1 MPKSSKKRDQKVLTK
16 QYLDEKLK
24 PFATKKD
31 LDKFVTNESMKE
43 AIQTSEKRIINAVK
57 TMMEIR
63 DEELQGA
70 HQDELDIVAG
80 EKVAP
85 TPWKSV
91 PRRLQSVETEVGKIK
106 DHLALS

>member
-1 MPKSSKKRDQKVLTK
+1 MPKSSKKKGQKVVTE
-16 QYLDEKLK
+16 QYLDERLK
-24 PFATKKD
+24 QFATEE
-31 LDKFVTNESMKE
+31 NMKT
-43 AIQTSEKRIINAVK
+43 AIKASEKRIISAVK

-91 PRRLQSVETEVGKIK
+91 PRRLQSVETEVDKIK

>member
-1 MPKSSKKRDQKVLTK
+1 MDERLK
-16 QYLDEKLK
+16 Q
-24 PFATKKD
+24 FATE
-31 LDKFVTNESMKE
+31 ESMKT
-43 AIQTSEKRIINAVK
+43 AIKASEKRIINAVK

-63 DEELQGA
+63 DEELQGV

-85 TPWKSV
+85 VGWKSI
-91 PRRLQSVETEVGKIK
+91 PRRLQFVETEVTKIK